1 MDELKHLNKYFLK
14 YKWHLFFGMIFVC
27 INNIAG
33 VYPPRI
39 IRHAFNLV
47 KENITYYQLF
57 DGFALQ
63 SEYYQLFSYGLI
75 VFGVVVLLLALIK
88 GVFMFLMRQTLI
100 VMSRHIEYDLKN
112 EIYEKYQNL
121 STAFYKRNQTGDLMS
136 RVSEDVS
143 KVRMFVGPAIMYAI
157 NLTVLSLMIIIAM
170 LSVSVKLTIMVLL
183 PLPILSISIY
193 YVNSIIN
200 KKSEEIQRQ
209 LSEITSVAQETY
221 SGIRV
226 VKSYVQEESVKNHFS
241 VESELYKTKSL
252 SLARV
257 QAMFQP
263 LMIFLIGLSTI
274 MTIYFGGIEVINGTI
289 SQGNIAEFV
298 IYVSMLT
305 WPVTAIGW
313 IATIIQTA
321 AASQK
326 RINAFLN
333 EEVNITSNIT
343 DNTILKGG
351 IEFKDVNFVYPD
363 TGIKAINGVSFKIN
377 PGDKV
382 AIVGHTGCGK
392 TTIAD
397 LLVRMYD
404 VSAGSILLDGKEIEE
419 INLTQLRKQM
429 AYVPQDVFMFSDSVA
444 NNIAFGKNDATEE
457 EIIKSTEYADVF
469 KDVQNLPDKFD
480 TLLGERG
487 VNLSGGQK
495 QRLSLARALV
505 KDSNILILDDC
516 LSAVDAETEKNILYS
531 LYKYMGNKTA
541 IIITHRIASL
551 LDFDQILVFEDGKI
565 IERGTHQILM
575 EKGGVYYDL
584 YNKQEVEEKKM
595 IS

>member
-1 MDELKHLNKYFLK
+1 
-14 YKWHLFFGMIFVC
+14 MIFVC

-333 EEVNITSNIT
+333 EEVDITNNIA
-343 DNTILKGG
+343 DNTMLKGG

-404 VSAGSILLDGKEIEE
+404 VSSGSILLDGKEIEE

-429 AYVPQDVFMFSDSVA
+429 AYVPQDVFMFSDSVT

>member
-1 MDELKHLNKYFLK
+1 MNELKHLNKYFLK
-14 YKWHLFFGMIFVC
+14 YKWHLLFGMIFVC

-88 GVFMFLMRQTLI
+88 GVFMFLMRQTII

-143 KVRMFVGPAIMYAI
+143 KVRMFVGPAIMYSI

-170 LSVSVKLTIMVLL
+170 LSVSVKLTLMVLL

-200 KKSEEIQRQ
+200 KKSEEIQKQ

-241 VESELYKTKSL
+241 IESELYKSKSL
-252 SLARV
+252 SLAKV

-263 LMIFLIGLSTI
+263 LMVFLIGLSTI

-298 IYVSMLT
+298 IYVSMLR

-333 EEVNITSNIT
+333 EEVDIVSNTS

-363 TGIKAINGVSFKIN
+363 TGIKAINGISFRVN

-404 VSAGSILLDGKEIEE
+404 VNNGSILLDGKEIKD
-419 INLTQLRKQM
+419 INLTQLRKQI
-429 AYVPQDVFMFSDSVA
+429 AYVPQDVFMFSDSVT
-444 NNIAFGKNDATEE
+444 NNIVFGKNDATKE

-505 KDSNILILDDC
+505 KDSSILILDDC
-516 LSAVDAETEKNILYS
+516 LSAVDAETESNILYS
-531 LYKYMGNKTA
+531 LRKYMSNKTA
-541 IIITHRIASL
+541 VIITHRITSL
-551 LDFDQILVFEDGKI
+551 LDFDQILVFEEGKI

-575 EKGGVYYDL
+575 EKGGIYYDL

>member
-1 MDELKHLNKYFLK
+1 
-14 YKWHLFFGMIFVC
+14 MIFVC